1 MRSENK
7 RWMLI
12 TVGAIAALCLNT
24 FTTEAKAQGS
34 SVNVKK
40 GQLQQTGWYK
50 SNMQVQI
57 VDDGPIVHDYRTAP
71 SNDPGYQIPIG
82 PAGANN
88 GRIPEGGIP
97 LGDGGPRQMRLERNT
112 LPQSGFGPSNIPA
125 RGMGPA
131 NALPQT
137 KMGGLGGNGSS
148 GQQKTTTGTSAR
160 PIGRP
165 STVSASAGPAA
176 YGSNYGGGQ
185 GANYG
190 GGGSSSTSLGV
201 RAKLLGH

>member
-1 MRSENK
+1 MKSENK
-7 RWMLI
+7 RWLL
-12 TVGAIAALCLNT
+12 VAVSAVVALCLNS
-24 FTTEAKAQGS
+24 FGSAANAQG

-57 VDDGPIVHDYRTAP
+57 VDDGPVVHDYRTAP
-71 SNDPGYQIPIG
+71 ANDPGFQIPVG

-97 LGDGGPRQMRLERNT
+97 LGDAGGPRMPRIERNT
-112 LPQSGFGPSNIPA
+112 LPQSGFGSSNIPA

-131 NALPQT
+131 TALPGT
-137 KMGGLGGNGSS
+137 KMGGLGNQGA
-148 GQQKTTTGTSAR
+148 QQKTSTGVAAR

-165 STVSASAGPAA
+165 QTVSQVASPAS
-176 YGSNYGGGQ
+176 YGGSGGGQ
-185 GANYG
+185 GVNYG

>member
-1 MRSENK
+1 MKSENK
-7 RWMLI
+7 RWFLLTI
-12 TVGAIAALCLNT
+12 SAALALVLNT
-24 FTTEAKAQGS
+24 ALTGAANAQN

-57 VDDGPIVHDYRTAP
+57 VDDGPVVHDYRTAP
-71 SNDPGYQIPIG
+71 ANDPGFQIPIG
-82 PAGANN
+82 PAGSNN

-97 LGDGGPRQMRLERNT
+97 LGGDGPRMPRIERNN

-131 NALPQT
+131 TALPGT
-137 KMGGLGGNGSS
+137 KMGGLGNKPQTGGP
-148 GQQKTTTGTSAR
+148 QATTGVSAR
-160 PIGRP
+160 PLLHP
-165 STVSASAGPAA
+165 QTTSQVASPAS
-176 YGSNYGGGQ
+176 YGGSGGGQ
-185 GANYG
+185 GVSYG
-190 GGGSSSTSLGV
+190 GGGNSSTSLGV

>member
-1 MRSENK
+1 MAASAA
-7 RWMLI
+7 M
-12 TVGAIAALCLNT
+12 ALCLST
-24 FTTEAKAQGS
+24 FTSAARAQG

-71 SNDPGYQIPIG
+71 AKDPGYQIPIG
-82 PAGANN
+82 PAGADN

-97 LGDGGPRQMRLERNT
+97 LGGDGPRQMRLAPNT
-112 LPQSGFGPSNIPA
+112 LPQSGFGGSNIPA

-131 NALPQT
+131 TALPGT
-137 KMGGLGGNGSS
+137 KMGGLGNQYAQ
-148 GQQKTTTGTSAR
+148 QQKSSTGVSAR

-165 STVSASAGPAA
+165 QTVSQSAGPAS
-176 YGSNYGGGQ
+176 YGSGYGGPSGVS
-185 GANYG
+185 YG
-190 GGGSSSTSLGV
+190 GAGSGGSSSANVSG
-201 RAKLLGH
+201 KLLRSSLLGK